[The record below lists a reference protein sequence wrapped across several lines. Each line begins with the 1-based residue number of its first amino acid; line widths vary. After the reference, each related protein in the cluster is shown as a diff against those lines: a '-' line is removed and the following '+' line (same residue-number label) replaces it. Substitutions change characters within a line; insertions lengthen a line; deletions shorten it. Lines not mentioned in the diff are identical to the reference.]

1 MMKMVAEQLS
11 GYLLEFFKA
20 MADANRLKIVG
31 MLAQRPHTVEELAAN
46 LGVGASTVS
55 HHLSRLS
62 KAGLTDAKADGYYS
76 VYSLRLDALHDLAQR
91 LLSQEELVGLARDV
105 DLDSYDRKV
114 LASFTDENGR
124 FKAFPAQEKKML
136 ALLRHCVR
144 QFQPGVRYSEKE
156 VNEILVRFSD
166 DTARL
171 RRDLVSEK
179 FRFMQRE
186 GGGGA
191 YWLVQTEPGR

>member
-1 MMKMVAEQLS
+1 MVAEQLTS
-11 GYLLEFFKA
+11 YLLEFFKA
-20 MADANRLKIVG
+20 LADANRLKIVG

-91 LLSQEELVGLARDV
+91 LLSQEELTGLARDV

-114 LASFTDENGR
+114 LASFTDERGR
-124 FKAFPAQEKKML
+124 FKSFPAQEKKML
-136 ALLRHCVR
+136 ALLRHCAR

-156 VNEILVRFSD
+156 VNEILGRFSD

-171 RRDLVSEK
+171 RRDLVSDK
-179 FRFMQRE
+179 FKFMKRE

-191 YWLVQTEPGR
+191 YWLAEPEPGR

>member
-1 MMKMVAEQLS
+1 MKMTSEQLT

-20 MADANRLKIVG
+20 LADANRLKIVG
-31 MLAQRPHTVEELAAN
+31 MLAQRPHTVEEIAAN

-91 LLSQEELVGLARDV
+91 LLSQEELTGLARDV

-114 LASFTDENGR
+114 LASFTDEGGR
-124 FKAFPAQEKKML
+124 FKSFPAQEKKML
-136 ALLRHCVR
+136 VLLRHCAR
-144 QFQPGVRYSEKE
+144 QFEPGVRYPEKQ
-156 VNEILVRFSD
+156 VNEILGRFSD

-171 RRDLVSEK
+171 RRDLISHK
-179 FRFMQRE
+179 FMQRE

-191 YWLVQTEPGR
+191 YWLAETEPAR